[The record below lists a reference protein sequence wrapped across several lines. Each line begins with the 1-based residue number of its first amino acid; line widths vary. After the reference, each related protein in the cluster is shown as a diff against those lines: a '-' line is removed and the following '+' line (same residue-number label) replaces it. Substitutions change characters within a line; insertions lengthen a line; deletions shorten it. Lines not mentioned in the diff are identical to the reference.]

1 MVKGIS
7 DLNSV
12 RIRKTKIKYEI
23 KSSKNLIVLT

>member
-12 RIRKTKIKYEI
+12 RIRKTEIKYEI